1 MMRTRVKQD
10 CKFLIGMDKHRTG
23 KILVDNQ
30 NIKKQQYIISLL

>member
-1 MMRTRVKQD
+1 MMRTRGKQD

-30 NIKKQQYIISLL
+30 NIKKTAIHN